1 MGYLIGAPKAGSR
14 KEPWEM
20 TKEEFIAN
28 PPEEVDIWLMENKP
42 PHRGKIGAIPDFF
55 GGPPTKGYR
64 VANTV
69 TPFEIAH
76 KNIVKYAFKEGKP
89 VPPKVLA
96 DYPYLV
102 KKANPSEAV
111 KVPEGIRVI
120 DFPKYLRPALS
131 SELGKDVKF
140 KIWDRIG
147 GYLDQITNT
156 IYYPKGDKET
166 LIHELMHL
174 IEHSPAI
181 DGLTKSLIKA
191 GYYKKGEIGK
201 MLQWYLTSEDG
212 FALANTEPKAWLI
225 INNFLKRYSPTEVLR
240 KNSQELKGLR
250 ELVGTEIAPKVKEPW
265 EMTREELEADPR
277 FVITDQINLEA
288 KVLLSGKIALH
299 PTKFFEHSEGGRE
312 EILRHELG
320 HLKVRSTFKDKG
332 KEFWRISDSGL
343 FGKYDKEKKEW
354 IPIKGFYSENL
365 DETLANA
372 ISMYEIDPAG
382 FTKRFP
388 QQTPIVKALSE
399 GKPITAEIAPKAEG
413 KGYLV

>member
-1 MGYLIGAPKAGSR
+1 
-14 KEPWEM
+14 M
-20 TKEEFIAN
+20 TREEFIAN

-69 TPFEIAH
+69 TPFETAH

-120 DFPKYLRPALS
+120 DFPKYLRPALL

-147 GYLDQITNT
+147 GYFDQITNT

-174 IEHSPAI
+174 IEHSSAI
-181 DGLTKSLIKA
+181 DGLSKSLIKA

-240 KNSQELKGLR
+240 KNPQELKGLR
-250 ELVGTEIAPKVKEPW
+250 ELVGTEIAPKAKEPW
-265 EMTREELEADPR
+265 QMTAKQFNEQQLQAELLIDTSSLPEYEKYNALRPNIDVGLTFTRPEWQEQKQKAITELNKKFPGKGDWLIRTHREL
-277 FVITDQINLEA
+277 I
-288 KVLLSGKIALH
+288 
-299 PTKFFEHSEGGRE
+299 
-312 EILRHELG
+312 
-320 HLKVRSTFKDKG
+320 
-332 KEFWRISDSGL
+332 
-343 FGKYDKEKKEW
+343 
-354 IPIKGFYSENL
+354 
-365 DETLANA
+365 
-372 ISMYEIDPAG
+372 
-382 FTKRFP
+382 
-388 QQTPIVKALSE
+388 QQALSE
-399 GKPITAEIAPKAEG
+399 SKPVPPEVLVDYPEIAPKAGG
-413 KGYLV
+413 KGYLT